1 MIVKVKMLSN
11 KLSDGNKGL
20 IISILILIGL
30 MLICHISNYMNPKPT
45 HCEQF
50 NSLNFGPA
58 NTKYTSIGYYDI
70 LNEKKICDDLAQAN
84 LPCPTKSCK
93 RDLTDDDMALL
104 YRVMYNRAGLEIM
117 KRTINSEHI
126 V

>member
-1 MIVKVKMLSN
+1 MLSN

-20 IISILILIGL
+20 IISIIILIGL
-30 MLICHISNYMNPKPT
+30 LLICHISNYMNPKPV
-45 HCEQF
+45 HSEQF
-50 NSLNFGPA
+50 NSIYFAPA
-58 NTKYTSIGYYDI
+58 NTKYTEIGYYDL

-84 LPCPTKSCK
+84 IPCPTKSCAK
-93 RDLTDDDMALL
+93 ELTDYDMALL

-117 KRTINSEHI
+117 KRTLDSEHI